1 MTAPT
6 DSSVPTKVLS
16 IDHTFSFIFLLLL
29 LIIAI
34 MVFTQKKYKNENFF
48 TFYNSFLL
56 FTYILLRQF
65 HHSNNLPKNI
75 KENANFL
82 WQKPW

>member
-1 MTAPT
+1 MTTPT
-6 DSSVPTKVLS
+6 DSSVRTKVLS

-34 MVFTQKKYKNENFF
+34 MLFTQKVSKNEDFF

-56 FTYILLRQF
+56 FTYILL
-65 HHSNNLPKNI
+65 
-75 KENANFL
+75 
-82 WQKPW
+82 